1 MYHSLYL
8 HSYTHIILLLYRLY
22 NIIVIHNG
30 SEALY
35 GSKECIQTLVN
46 KHKKLAILSNTSS
59 PSHVAKKKLPKFGL
73 NEDMFIGGLVSS
85 GEECAKFIR
94 NSPQLKKA
102 LWLSWNESEK
112 QNPMQFLN
120 HCEVD
125 REMIEIAESIDDADF
140 ILLHGSE
147 VCRKC
152 RELSSPTSDEVVD
165 LNFLFNEDY
174 SIIDDLLD
182 QAIQRSLPMVCANP
196 DLIVGLFGGK
206 VGNMPGKIAE
216 RYAQKGGKT
225 IYQFGKPNP
234 RHFHACL
241 DNLGIPFDETK
252 SIPGVAHVGDSL
264 EHDIAGA
271 NGK

>member
-1 MYHSLYL
+1 MYHSYIVTLILTTYYMIYQCYSALKYL
-8 HSYTHIILLLYRLY
+8 
-22 NIIVIHNG
+22 VIHNG
-30 SEALY
+30 FEALH

-46 KHKKLAILSNTSS
+46 KNKKLAILSNTSS
-59 PSHVAKKKLPKFGL
+59 PSHVAKKKLSKFGL
-73 NEDMFIGGLVSS
+73 NENMFQGGLVSS

-102 LWLSWNESEK
+102 LWFTWNESEK

-120 HCEVD
+120 HCEED
-125 REMIEIAESIDDADF
+125 RDMIEIVDSADDADF
-140 ILLHGSE
+140 LLLHGSE
-147 VCRKC
+147 VLRKC
-152 RELSSPTSDEVVD
+152 RELSSPTSDDGGVVD

-174 SIIDDLLD
+174 TIIDDLLD
-182 QAIQRSLPMVCANP
+182 QAMQRSLPMVCANP
-196 DLIVGLFGGK
+196 DLIVGLPDGK

-216 RYAQKGGKT
+216 RYTQKGGKT

-241 DNLGIPFDETK
+241 DKLGIRCDLN
-252 SIPGVAHVGDSL
+252 AHVGDSL

-271 NGK
+271 NG

>member
-1 MYHSLYL
+1 MMYQ
-8 HSYTHIILLLYRLY
+8 
-22 NIIVIHNG
+22 IVIHNG
-30 SEALY
+30 SEALH

-46 KHKKLAILSNTSS
+46 KNKKLAILSNTSS
-59 PSHVAKKKLPKFGL
+59 PSNVAKKKLPKFGL
-73 NEDMFIGGLVSS
+73 NEDMFVGGLVSS

-94 NSPQLKKA
+94 KNTQLKKA
-102 LWLSWNESEK
+102 LWFTWNESEK
-112 QNPMQFLN
+112 QDPMQFLN
-120 HCEVD
+120 HCEED
-125 REMIEIAESIDDADF
+125 RDEIEIVDSIDDADF

-147 VCRKC
+147 VWRKC
-152 RELSSPTSDEVVD
+152 RELSSPTSENEEVDD
-165 LNFLFNEDY
+165 LNFLFDEDY

-182 QAIQRSLPMVCANP
+182 QAIQKSLPMVCANP
-196 DLIVGLFGGK
+196 DLIVGLPGGK

-252 SIPGVAHVGDSL
+252 SIQGVAHVGDSL

-271 NGK
+271 NGKCLFGVFYYFDNRL